1 MTTLLAA
8 LFVFGVLVTV
18 HEFGHFITA
27 KMTGMRVDEFAI
39 GFGPNIFQKKYGE
52 TLYSLRI
59 IPLGGY
65 NKIAGMEPDEPAD
78 EGAFKSKPIPARMLV
93 ILAGVLMNFILPVFL
108 FTGIFAVNGLE
119 VPVDKP
125 VLGYVMPGK
134 SAVEAGLQA
143 GDKILSVGGKPVAT
157 WSEMVTELNAYGENE
172 VTLTAERNGVAKD
185 YTLKPEF
192 DKDYGKAL
200 VGISPQVE
208 HKDFGIFESLQ
219 MGFKYTYYIM
229 AMMLDGLYKIVT
241 GAAPA
246 DVTGPIGIAK
256 IAGEAAES
264 GWMPLLNLVGLLS
277 INLGIINLLPLP
289 ALDGGHFVLLILEA
303 LRGKPLGERA
313 ATMIQS
319 IGVGLILTLTV
330 WAIFSDISR

>member
-78 EGAFKSKPIPARMLV
+78 EGAFKSKSIPARMLV

-108 FTGIFAVNGLE
+108 FTGIFAANGMD

-125 VLGYVMPGK
+125 VLGSVMPGK
-134 SAVEAGLQA
+134 AAIEAGLQP
-143 GDKILSVGGKPVAT
+143 GDRILAVGGKQVAT
-157 WSEMVTELNAYGENE
+157 WSDMVTEINTYGENE
-172 VTLTAERNGVAKD
+172 VTLTAERNGEVKA

-200 VGISPQVE
+200 VGISPQLE

-219 MGFKYTYYIM
+219 MGLRYTEYIM
-229 AMMLDGLYKIVT
+229 LMMLDGLYKIVS

-256 IAGEAAES
+256 IAGEAAEN
-264 GWMPLLNLVGLLS
+264 GWMPLLNLIAILS

-303 LRGKPLGERA
+303 LRGKPLGEKA

-319 IGVGLILTLTV
+319 IGVCLILSLTV
-330 WAIFSDISR
+330 WAVFSDISR

>member
-1 MTTLLAA
+1 MSLL
-8 LFVFGVLVTV
+8 
-18 HEFGHFITA
+18 
-27 KMTGMRVDEFAI
+27 
-39 GFGPNIFQKKYGE
+39 
-52 TLYSLRI
+52 
-59 IPLGGY
+59 
-65 NKIAGMEPDEPAD
+65 
-78 EGAFKSKPIPARMLV
+78 FKSKPIPARMLV

-143 GDKILSVGGKPVAT
+143 GDKILAVGGKPVAT
-157 WSEMVTELNAYGENE
+157 WSEMVTELNTYGENE
-172 VTLTAERNGVAKD
+172 VTLTAERNGVTKD

-229 AMMLDGLYKIVT
+229 VMMLDGLYKIVT

>member
-108 FTGIFAVNGLE
+108 FTGIFILFCRCFCL
-119 VPVDKP
+119 PVF
-125 VLGYVMPGK
+125 
-134 SAVEAGLQA
+134 LQPT
-143 GDKILSVGGKPVAT
+143 G
-157 WSEMVTELNAYGENE
+157 W
-172 VTLTAERNGVAKD
+172 
-185 YTLKPEF
+185 
-192 DKDYGKAL
+192 
-200 VGISPQVE
+200 
-208 HKDFGIFESLQ
+208 
-219 MGFKYTYYIM
+219 KY
-229 AMMLDGLYKIVT
+229 
-241 GAAPA
+241 
-246 DVTGPIGIAK
+246 
-256 IAGEAAES
+256 
-264 GWMPLLNLVGLLS
+264 LS
-277 INLGIINLLPLP
+277 INRYL
-289 ALDGGHFVLLILEA
+289 A
-303 LRGKPLGERA
+303 
-313 ATMIQS
+313 M
-319 IGVGLILTLTV
+319 
-330 WAIFSDISR
+330 

>member
-1 MTTLLAA
+1 MTTLFAA
-8 LFVFGVLVTV
+8 FFVFGVLVTV

-125 VLGYVMPGK
+125 LLGYVMPGK
-134 SAVEAGLQA
+134 SAVESGLQA
-143 GDKILSVGGKPVAT
+143 GDKILAVGGKPVAT
-157 WSEMVTELNAYGENE
+157 WSEMVTELNTYGENE
-172 VTLTAERNGVAKD
+172 VTLTAERNGVTKD

-229 AMMLDGLYKIVT
+229 VMMLDGLYKIVT

-313 ATMIQS
+313 TTMIQS

>member
-143 GDKILSVGGKPVAT
+143 GDKILAVGGKPVAT
-157 WSEMVTELNAYGENE
+157 WSEMVTELNTYGENE

-192 DKDYGKAL
+192 DKDYGKARL
-200 VGISPQVE
+200 WV
-208 HKDFGIFESLQ
+208 FRRR
-219 MGFKYTYYIM
+219 
-229 AMMLDGLYKIVT
+229 
-241 GAAPA
+241 
-246 DVTGPIGIAK
+246 
-256 IAGEAAES
+256 
-264 GWMPLLNLVGLLS
+264 LS
-277 INLGIINLLPLP
+277 IRTSAFLNPCKW
-289 ALDGGHFVLLILEA
+289 ALNIHI
-303 LRGKPLGERA
+303 
-313 ATMIQS
+313 
-319 IGVGLILTLTV
+319 TL
-330 WAIFSDISR
+330 W